1 MHVVKCKKK
10 YLDQIVSLYDD
21 FHIVRLPLLDEEVRG
36 VAAIRQF
43 SEFLLTG
50 VNQEIIDKLAKQ
62 SQITNG
68 GASC

>member
-1 MHVVKCKKK
+1 MQKK

-36 VAAIRQF
+36 VTAIKQF

-50 VNQEIIDKLAKQ
+50 VNQQIIDTLAKA
-62 SQITNG
+62 SQAQGNP
-68 GASC
+68 AC